1 MLVVPSLTQSC
12 VWRLSDLCQCSRLSP
27 RPELHPQD
35 RGPSHCRETTP
46 RSGLKDRVQNTGF
59 LTCSDS
65 NRLKGTN
72 KQKKKEAKRETQNSS
87 DWFSDRSSKAWCPK
101 QSNCSE
107 PGRSSFFKSRGLV
120 INPSLVW
127 THLDMKLKWIK
138 YLSTQHTGSPSNEP
152 PSE

>member
-72 KQKKKEAKRETQNSS
+72 KKKRLKEKLRTPLTDSLIGRLKHDVQSS
-87 DWFSDRSSKAWCPK
+87 PTVVNLVDPHSLKA
-101 QSNCSE
+101 E
-107 PGRSSFFKSRGLV
+107 VL
-120 INPSLVW
+120 SLIRHWSGHIW
-127 THLDMKLKWIK
+127 T
-138 YLSTQHTGSPSNEP
+138 
-152 PSE
+152 